1 MEHSSPFVI
10 ETRSLTKEFM
20 GFVAVNNVNLKVK
33 RHTIHAM
40 VENAYRITLA
50 GAFVPLAAGLFWKKA
65 SNLGAGLSISF
76 GLITWII
83 LEITDVQDP
92 VPPQLFG
99 VMAAL
104 LGMVFGSYMSPN
116 SPHGHGGH
124 PKHI

>member
-1 MEHSSPFVI
+1 VTYYAIATDES
-10 ETRSLTKEFM
+10 
-20 GFVAVNNVNLKVK
+20 
-33 RHTIHAM
+33 IHAM

-83 LEITDVQDP
+83 LEITDVQEP

-99 VMAAL
+99 VMASL
-104 LGMVFGSYMSPN
+104 LGMIIGSYMSPN
-116 SPHGHGGH
+116 RLHGHGGD